1 LSEAPGKL
9 AAALAIVYVV
19 WGSTYLAIRWG
30 IDTLPP
36 FAMASLRFLVAG
48 AIVYAWARWRG
59 AARPSK
65 RNWAWCSAI
74 GALLLLCGN
83 GGVVWAEQ
91 WVPSG
96 VAALLVAVVPLWM
109 VLLDW
114 LESRRR
120 PSALLFGGVLL
131 GLIGVGILAGGPG
144 QGLSGKA
151 AVGAGLLLASSVA
164 WSVGSM
170 LSRRAALPQSKL
182 LAVGMQMLSGG
193 ALLALLA
200 ALAGDW
206 LRFDFALVSARSWMS
221 LAYLVVAGSIV
232 GFTAYTYLLRNATP
246 AVATTYAYVNP
257 VVAVFL
263 GWALAGEPVGVR
275 TVVAAA
281 VIVTG
286 VAVVA
291 WAKR

>member
-1 LSEAPGKL
+1 VT
-9 AAALAIVYVV
+9 VYVV

-30 IDTLPP
+30 IETLPP
-36 FAMASLRFLVAG
+36 FAMASLRFLIAG
-48 AIVYAWARWRG
+48 GIVYAWARWRG
-59 AARPSK
+59 AARPDK
-65 RNWAWCSAI
+65 RHWVWCTAI

-83 GGVVWAEQ
+83 AGVVWAEQ

-96 VAALLVAVVPLWM
+96 RAALLVAVVPLWM

-114 LESRRR
+114 WESRQR
-120 PSALLFGGVLL
+120 PSVALFGGVLL
-131 GLIGVGILAGGPG
+131 GLAGVGILAGGPG

-151 AVGAGLLLASSVA
+151 ALGAAILLASSVA

-170 LSRRAALPQSKL
+170 VTRRAALPQSKL
-182 LAVGMQMLSGG
+182 LAVGMQMLAGG
-193 ALLALLA
+193 VLLAFLA
-200 ALAGDW
+200 AVTGDW
-206 LRFDFALVSARSWMS
+206 LRFDFAAVSPRSW
-221 LAYLVVAGSIV
+221 LAFAYLVVAGSIL
-232 GFTAYTYLLRNATP
+232 GFTAYAYLLRNATP

-257 VVAVFL
+257 IVAVFL

-275 TVVAAA
+275 TIVAAA